1 MEIFIGRTQYEHK
14 GSNIITC
21 SHLRYQD
28 DLSGGHNWGRKL
40 NHGSVTS
47 KLLDFVAHD
56 CQNVSSRV
64 IIADQIHKFGL
75 SEKVQAGDIISPVS
89 YAL

>member
-1 MEIFIGRTQYEHK
+1 M
-14 GSNIITC
+14 
-21 SHLRYQD
+21 
-28 DLSGGHNWGRKL
+28 
-40 NHGSVTS
+40 
-47 KLLDFVAHD
+47 DFVAHD

-75 SEKVQAGDIISPVS
+75 SEKVQAGDIVPHFEYWSVS